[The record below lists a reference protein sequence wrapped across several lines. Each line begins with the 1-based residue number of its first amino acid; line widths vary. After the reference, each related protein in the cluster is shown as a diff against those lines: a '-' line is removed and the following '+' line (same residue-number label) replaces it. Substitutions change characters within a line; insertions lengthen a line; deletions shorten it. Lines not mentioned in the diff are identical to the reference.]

1 MTIRIASLEAMQAL
15 GAALA
20 QVSQPGDVIALSG
33 DLGAGKSTLARAILS
48 TLGFAGEVPSPT
60 FALILPYDP
69 PDVRIPVIH
78 ADFYRLE
85 GAMELDELG
94 LDAGDPALLIAEW
107 PERVGGLAGPDT
119 LELRIAGTDASERAI
134 IAHAGANW
142 HARWQQIA
150 GGKFEHA

>member
-1 MTIRIASLEAMQAL
+1 MQAV

-20 QVSQPGDVIALSG
+20 EVARPGDVIALSG
-33 DLGAGKSTLARAILS
+33 DLGAGKSTLARSILAA
-48 TLGFAGEVPSPT
+48 LGFAGEVPSPT

-69 PDVRIPVIH
+69 PEVRIPVIH
-78 ADFYRLE
+78 ADFYRLD

-119 LELRIAGTDASERAI
+119 LELRIEGTAASERAV
-134 IAHAGANW
+134 IARAGANW
-142 HARWQQIA
+142 QARWQQIA
-150 GGKFEHA
+150 GGVT

>member
-1 MTIRIASLEAMQAL
+1 MTVRIASLEAMQAL

-20 QVSQPGDVIALSG
+20 DVAQPGDVIALSG
-33 DLGAGKSTLARAILS
+33 DLGAGKSTLARAILKAM
-48 TLGFAGEVPSPT
+48 GFAGEVPSPT

-69 PDVRIPVIH
+69 PEVRIPVIH
-78 ADFYRLE
+78 ADFYRLD

-94 LDAGDPALLIAEW
+94 LDAGEPALLIAEW

-134 IAHAGANW
+134 TAQAGVRW
-142 HARWQQIA
+142 QARWQQIA
-150 GGKFEHA
+150 GGRF

>member
-1 MTIRIASLEAMQAL
+1 MTVHIASLEAMQAL

-20 QVSQPGDVIALSG
+20 DVARPGDVIALSG
-33 DLGAGKSTLARAILS
+33 DLGAGKSTLARAILKA
-48 TLGFAGEVPSPT
+48 LGFAGEVPSPT

-69 PDVRIPVIH
+69 PEVRIPVIH

-94 LDAGDPALLIAEW
+94 LDAGEPALLIAEW

-134 IAHAGANW
+134 TAQAGARW
-142 HARWQQIA
+142 QARWQQIA
-150 GGKFEHA
+150 GGRF

>member
-1 MTIRIASLEAMQAL
+1 MTVQIASLEAMQAL

-20 QVSQPGDVIALSG
+20 DVAQPGDVIALSG
-33 DLGAGKSTLARAILS
+33 DLGAGKSTLARAILKA
-48 TLGFAGEVPSPT
+48 LGFAGEVPSPT

-69 PDVRIPVIH
+69 PEVRLPVIH

-85 GAMELDELG
+85 GAMELEELG
-94 LDAGDPALLIAEW
+94 LDAGEPALLIAEW

-119 LELRIAGTDASERAI
+119 LELRIAGTDASERTITAQ
-134 IAHAGANW
+134 AGAHW

-150 GGKFEHA
+150 GGEL